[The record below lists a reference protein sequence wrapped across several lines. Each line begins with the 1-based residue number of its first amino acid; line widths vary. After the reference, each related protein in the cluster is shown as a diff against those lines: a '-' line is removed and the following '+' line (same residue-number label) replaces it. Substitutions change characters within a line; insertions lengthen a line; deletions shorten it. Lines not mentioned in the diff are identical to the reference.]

1 MHSAGVSIDFD
12 NLPIRLRTH
21 INILMGKDARSGSI
35 GGHLN
40 RRLNKEDRL
49 NCRLASI

>member
-12 NLPIRLRTH
+12 NLPIRLKIYT
-21 INILMGKDARSGSI
+21 NVLMGKDARSSSV

-40 RRLNKEDRL
+40 RRLGEKDRL
-49 NCRLASI
+49 NYGLASM